1 MVNFLILLIL
11 HFIGDFYFQTSRIAR
26 CKNANIGENCNGCK
40 SCKTKALFNNK
51 FLFIHTLLYTV
62 PFLFLFLM
70 TKWTNA
76 LVIIATVLLSHYII
90 DVIACCLNKKTKQTL
105 VFIVDQLLHTLV
117 LFVAYKLFDMN
128 SCFIEYELFVKIVF
142 AILFLLVPSSVFV
155 NKLFQDLFTHSEQ
168 DKTSPNT
175 PQEDEQDKT
184 SQDLSTKNKQDKI
197 FDVGSIIGMLERAL
211 VLVFAYFSDFAAI
224 AIIITVKTWA
234 RSGDLRKNKEDFRD
248 KYLLGTLASLVLA
261 LIAFLIFKL

>member
-1 MVNFLILLIL
+1 MANFLILLIL
-11 HFIGDFYFQTSRIAR
+11 HFIGDFYFQTSRIAK
-26 CKNANIGENCNGCK
+26 CKNANMGENCNSCNNCK
-40 SCKTKALFNNK
+40 ANALFNNK
-51 FLFIHTLLYTV
+51 FVILHTLLYAV

-76 LVIIATVLLSHYII
+76 LIIIAVVLFSHYVI
-90 DVIACCLNKKTKQTL
+90 DLVACCLNKKAKQTL
-105 VFIVDQLLHTLV
+105 VFIIDQLLHTAI
-117 LFVAYKLFDMN
+117 LFATYKLFDMN
-128 SCFIEYELFVKIVF
+128 SNFLEFELLIKIVF
-142 AILFLLVPSSVFV
+142 AILFLVVPSSVVV
-155 NKLFQDLFTHSEQ
+155 NKLFQDLFPKSGKG
-168 DKTSPNT
+168 D
-175 PQEDEQDKT
+175 
-184 SQDLSTKNKQDKI
+184 I

-234 RSGDLRKNKEDFRD
+234 RLGDLRKNEEDFRD